1 MKKGI
6 AIKLDNV
13 SKYYK
18 IYDRA
23 RDRVKEAFS
32 PFRKKYYKEFC
43 AVKDINLEIKK
54 GEVLGIFGLNGAGK
68 STLLKMIAGVVTPSK
83 GRVITHG
90 HINAMLELTGSL
102 NPELTGRQNIDFNLS
117 LNGVADSEKPQVTKS
132 IIDFAEIGDHL
143 DQPVKSYSS
152 GMGARLGFGI
162 ATSTKP
168 EILIVDEVLAVG
180 DVVFQNKCF
189 IKIREL
195 LKGGTTVVFVSHN
208 ISLMIEF
215 CNRAIL
221 LYDREILFDGPS
233 REIAHY
239 YQKILFSNDRN
250 RTIAELKGL
259 PIELAYK
266 SDESSILSNIN
277 NENVI
282 VDQFSIYDTEGVET
296 SFLETGCVYDVIIQI
311 KFKKNYEK
319 VRLKLNASDITG
331 KQLNFLDS
339 VAESLISNV
348 YEHDSYVFK
357 TSFKNIVFI
366 GKYSIKLEILDITDK
381 RYSVNLL
388 DHELEIRFE
397 SGVIGMEPLVNIDKI
412 EADINNVE
420 NKK

>member
-1 MKKGI
+1 MKKNI

-23 RDRVKEAFS
+23 RDRVKEAFN
-32 PFRKKYYKEFC
+32 PFRKKYHKNFC
-43 AVKDINLEIKK
+43 AVSNVNLEIKK

-68 STLLKMIAGVVTPSK
+68 STLLKMIAGVVTPSV
-83 GRVITHG
+83 GRVITNG

-117 LNGVADSEKPQVTKS
+117 LNGVPDNDRKDVTKN
-132 IIDFAEIGDHL
+132 IIDFADIGEHL

-162 ATSTKP
+162 ATATRP

-189 IKIREL
+189 VKIREL

-221 LYDREILFDGPS
+221 LYDREILFDGPP

-239 YQKILFSNDRN
+239 YQKILFSNDRD
-250 RTIAELKGL
+250 RTIAELKGI
-259 PIELAYK
+259 PMELIYTSEEK
-266 SDESSILSNIN
+266 SVLSNIN
-277 NENVI
+277 NENI
-282 VDQFSIYDTEGVET
+282 VVDEFTLYDMDGAET
-296 SFLETGCVYDVIIQI
+296 SFLETGYFYDVKALI
-311 KFKKNYEK
+311 KFKRDYKK
-319 VRLKLNASDITG
+319 IDLKLRASDITG

-339 VAESLISNV
+339 VYESCIDNV
-348 YEHDSYVFK
+348 NKDTSYIFK
-357 TSFKNIVFI
+357 TRFKNMVFI
-366 GKYSIKLEILDITDK
+366 GKYSIKLEIIDK
-381 RYSVNLL
+381 SDERYSASLL

-397 SGVIGMEPLVNIDKI
+397 SGVVGKEPVSSI
-412 EADINNVE
+412 
-420 NKK
+420 NKKE